1 MERRKG
7 TLETMEGR
15 IGYTAEDGQR
25 IRITDYS
32 GMDTEVWVPEEIE
45 GIPVKIISKKTFL
58 SRKQLRKVVLPETVE
73 EIGDWA
79 FAYCTNLESVWLP
92 KKEMKL
98 GSRIFMECPN
108 VRRVFAYGPE
118 TERGEIGGKLP
129 SEKGEEGQ
137 KAALLAASAGILDTE
152 YLMDPAEAG
161 SESWIRKWDAK
172 MNTVMEEEDG
182 EGYTKM
188 ILCGEEDYGSSLEEF
203 VKNKRK
209 GKVRLALLR
218 LMNPIGLAEEDER
231 KLRDYLT
238 AHTKGCESEESW
250 EVLLGEYGHE
260 QEYFEKFADIGCV
273 TEENFDA
280 MLTDMTGEYAEMKA
294 FLIRYKAEKME
305 NKDFFDGLSLDL

>member
-1 MERRKG
+1 MDKRNG
-7 TLETMEGR
+7 TLETLEGR
-15 IGYTAEDGQR
+15 IGYTAEDGKR

-32 GMDTEVWVPEEIE
+32 GTDTEVWVPEEIE

-58 SRKQLRKVVLPETVE
+58 SRKQLRKVVLPGTVE
-73 EIGDWA
+73 EIGDWT

-98 GSRIFMECPN
+98 GNRIFMECPN
-108 VRRVFAYGPE
+108 VRRVYAYEPE
-118 TERGEIGGKLP
+118 TERGEAGGKLP
-129 SEKGEEGQ
+129 YGRDEESQ

-152 YLMDPAEAG
+152 YLMVPAEAG

-218 LMNPIGLAEEDER
+218 LMNPIGLSEEDER
-231 KLRDYLT
+231 KLQDYLV

-250 EVLLGEYGHE
+250 EVLLEEYGHE

-280 MLTDMTGEYAEMKA
+280 LLTDMPGEYAEMKA

-305 NKDFFDGLSLDL
+305 SRDFFDGLSLDF

>member
-1 MERRKG
+1 MDRQKG
-7 TLETMEGR
+7 TLETLEGR
-15 IGYTAEDGQR
+15 IGYTAEDGKQ

-58 SRKQLRKVVLPETVE
+58 SRKQLRKVILPGTVE

-108 VRRVFAYGPE
+108 VRKVFAYGPE
-118 TERGEIGGKLP
+118 TESGKIGGKLQTG
-129 SEKGEEGQ
+129 KEEESQ
-137 KAALLAASAGILDTE
+137 RAALLAASAGILDTE
-152 YLMDPAEAG
+152 YLMNPAEAG

-172 MNTVMEEEDG
+172 MNMVMDEEDG

-218 LMNPIGLAEEDER
+218 LMNPIGLSEEDER

-238 AHTKGCESEESW
+238 SHTKGCESEESW
-250 EVLLGEYGHE
+250 EVLLKEYGHE
-260 QEYFEKFADIGCV
+260 QEYFEKFAEIGCV

-280 MLTDMTGEYAEMKA
+280 ILTDMSGEYAEMKA

-305 NKDFFDGLSLDL
+305 NRDFFDGLSLDF